1 MVIKNWKSVFKSTW
15 YFLSLIFIKREYDV
29 VFVCSSSF
37 NRGKNGENILFKPM
51 IEYCIKNNISYIV
64 FEETY
69 FRSFINFD
77 IDKNSIPLDF
87 ITIVQI
93 IFRKIYNLRY
103 KKPTTA
109 DQIYYQDLKIAKIL
123 KSLFFKKFHSK
134 IYITLIWNNV
144 TLWRS
149 ISPSASV
156 VDYQHAY
163 IYDGEDEYMNNGRP
177 PKVKSANNVVAFV
190 HGDRYK
196 RILID
201 NDKSGFY
208 SENNVITVGVN
219 KNNNFKKRKHL
230 NNRKILFTLQI
241 TPDFSKKVNED
252 YIKIVENLISN
263 NANFLSSNNYKI
275 IFKHHPR
282 CTEDDSKDIS
292 IQHDFAVF
300 DNTTPIS
307 DLLDEVSLHITFH
320 STSAFDAALKRV
332 PTIFIDMLEPFSPKE
347 MFLNQYEYP
356 CEDLV
361 INNTYDLEKILV
373 DFENKDIFEKHCS
386 DVHEWYEEFYHDF
399 DEQVFGKFLNE
410 KIYKLNNYTNVR
422 KN

>member
-1 MVIKNWKSVFKSTW
+1 MIIKHWKRI
-15 YFLSLIFIKREYDV
+15 FLSIYYFIKLIFIAKEYDV
-29 VFVCSSSF
+29 VFVSSTSF
-37 NRGKNGENILFKPM
+37 NRGKDGKNNFFKPM
-51 IEYCIKNNISYIV
+51 IEYCIKNDINYIV

-69 FRSFINFD
+69 FKSYIDFD
-77 IDKNSIPLDF
+77 IDENSIPLDF

-103 KKPTTA
+103 KKPTTV
-109 DQIYYQDLKIAKIL
+109 DQIYYQDLKISKIL
-123 KSLFFKKFHSK
+123 KSLFFKKFKSK

-149 ISPSASV
+149 ISPSACV

-177 PKVKSANNVVAFV
+177 PKVKSANDVVAFV

-196 RILID
+196 HILID

-219 KNNNFKKRKHL
+219 KNNNLKKRKHL

-241 TPDFSKKVNED
+241 TPDFAKKVNED
-252 YIKIVENLISN
+252 YVKIVENLISN
-263 NANFLSSNNYKI
+263 NASFLSSNSYEI

-282 CTEDDSKDIS
+282 HTEDDCKDIS
-292 IQHDFAVF
+292 INHDFAVF
-300 DNTTPIS
+300 DNLTPIT
-307 DLLDEVSLHITFH
+307 DILDEVSLHITFH
-320 STSAFDAALKRV
+320 STAAFDAALKGV
-332 PTIFIDMLEPFSPKE
+332 PTIFIDMLGLFSPNE

-361 INNTYDLEKILV
+361 INNTNDLKKILV
-373 DFENKDIFEKHCS
+373 DSENNDIFEKHCS
-386 DVHEWYEEFYHDF
+386 DVHEWSKGFYHDF
-399 DEQVFGKFLNE
+399 NEQAFGKFLSE
-410 KIYKLNNYTNVR
+410 KNIN
-422 KN
+422 